1 MIYSN
6 FTKTWIE
13 TCNLC
18 NTGLIDYEKI
28 FKNVSHD
35 KWDIQFLNKYC
46 IIEKKS
52 YKKNN
57 WEYCINIRCEAYM
70 LKPIA
75 DGVWFDPTS

>member
-52 YKKNN
+52 YKKTIGSIVLILGAKHI
-57 WEYCINIRCEAYM
+57 C
-70 LKPIA
+70 
-75 DGVWFDPTS
+75 

>member
-6 FTKTWIE
+6 FTKAWIE

-18 NTGLIDYEKI
+18 NTGLIDYEKL

-35 KWDIQFLNKYC
+35 IWDIQFLKKYC

-52 YKKNN
+52 FKKTN
-57 WEYCINIRCEAYM
+57 WGYCINTRCKAYM
-70 LKPIA
+70 LKPNC
-75 DGVWFDPTS
+75 